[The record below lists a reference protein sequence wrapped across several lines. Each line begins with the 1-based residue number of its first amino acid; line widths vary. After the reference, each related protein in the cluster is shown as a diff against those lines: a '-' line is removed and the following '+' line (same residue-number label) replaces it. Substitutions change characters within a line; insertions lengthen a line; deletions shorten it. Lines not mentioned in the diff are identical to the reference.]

1 MQPGPADRSGE
12 PSCGRTAER
21 RRTDRRTRTRSSKE
35 ETSRTPV
42 ILDST
47 SRQEK
52 PAAGRG
58 REERKQEGGGDRGA
72 MERSVAVRR
81 AASVGAG
88 GGEGTRE
95 LRWRLNLLEK
105 EKLKLTCSHNQEVC
119 ALQAEVARLRSTV
132 ERGEA
137 RRAELQY
144 QLAASRS
151 DRCALTERAAEL
163 QEALLVSQQARQE
176 ERRAAQQEVEERQR
190 LIQNFSSE
198 KQRLTRL
205 LQDQEAALEES
216 RRKTAEEQRERQQ
229 EGEVSRRR
237 AAELEVLEERLERS
251 CREKELADQRA
262 KALESSLEAE
272 RAAHLESRRDVQV
285 LQVRSRD
292 LEAALAVE
300 RCGQQE
306 AQRSLELLR
315 SGFSELERVYSLETE
330 RRGSAE
336 RALER
341 LQAELSHYKSEATV
355 ALETERKATFDLSK
369 RLEEEESQHGDT
381 RALLQQ
387 VRLAAERQAQ
397 ADEAFRDT
405 LQRLS
410 GLLRPAKHDGKPSP
424 AEVLQLLEATL
435 SANQRRLEES
445 TQQVRVLLDASQKLQ
460 EENRLLQQL
469 VSDQQEHAEEA
480 RRALVQLQEEAAA
493 LQLQSSDWSAQ
504 KKQLQEE
511 LQQEKQERNQEVQ
524 EVRNE
529 AEARLLFLH
538 RLHQRL
544 QPRGILGDVTW
555 AELCEAVTQ
564 RVDELTSDLQ
574 KAEDQVA
581 VLQAACRR
589 RSTCVRELQRSQ
601 QGVLARL
608 EESVRSREEAWSR
621 RHALAVAQLQSQLQ
635 LCRSQC
641 DSHRDRASSLER
653 RCSSLTS
660 DLSRLQG
667 LLSGSRRESSSSFL
681 ACALLGGALRHA
693 RRCVGALSEQKALL
707 RRQLAEREL
716 LEQEVRRLADALGGQ
731 EEEEAEERRRRTRRR
746 WRRGVCAVL
755 ALQRWTALS
764 RKTAALFQLER
775 SGGSVAVCA
784 CGDPTTASLKDENGE
799 GAEGVCARWLRS
811 KSLPS
816 VVLSSMVDLQGALA
830 NTASSP
836 PDVISAARSGLSRLL
851 DHLLDQSARSVPRG
865 SAEQTLIQDRQTSL
879 KALVSALQQHFL
891 DFSQRLHSA
900 EVERRSLRLEVANL
914 KKGLQQERAELNRT
928 VPSERFQSACEELR
942 QALNREQ
949 EAQALIQ
956 EQSARL
962 QALQQRADKHCFRQ
976 TATLSQTKQ
985 ALSEVRQQLSR
996 KERSLRILGKH
1007 LSGVQKEKRQL
1018 EEKLQRAEEQL
1029 RENGR

>member
-1 MQPGPADRSGE
+1 MQPGPDRSGE

-52 PAAGRG
+52 PAAARG
-58 REERKQEGGGDRGA
+58 GEERKKEAGGDRGA

-105 EKLKLTCSHNQEVC
+105 EKLKLTCSHNQEVS
-119 ALQAEVARLRSTV
+119 LQRPL
-132 ERGEA
+132 G
-137 RRAELQY
+137 AELHRENRNNQH
-144 QLAASRS
+144 LSNPV
-151 DRCALTERAAEL
+151 L
-163 QEALLVSQQARQE
+163 
-176 ERRAAQQEVEERQR
+176 
-190 LIQNFSSE
+190 
-198 KQRLTRL
+198 L

-229 EGEVSRRR
+229 E
-237 AAELEVLEERLERS
+237 AEDLEERLERS
-251 CREKELADQRA
+251 CREKELAGQRA
-262 KALESSLEAE
+262 EALEASLEAE
-272 RAAHLESRRDVQV
+272 RAAHLESRHDVQV
-285 LQVRSRD
+285 LQVRTRD

-315 SGFSELERVYSLETE
+315 CGFSELERLYSLEAE

-336 RALER
+336 RSLER
-341 LQAELSHYKSEATV
+341 LQEEFSHYKSEAAV
-355 ALETERKATFDLSK
+355 ALDTERKETSDLSK
-369 RLEEEESQHGDT
+369 RLEEEERRHGDT
-381 RALLQQ
+381 RTLLQQ
-387 VRLAAERQAQ
+387 VMLARLLFLHRLHQRLQPRGILGDVSWAELCEAVTQRVEELTSDLQKAEDQVAVLQEACSRRSACVRQLQRSQQGVLARLEESVRSREEAWSRRHALAVVQLQSQLQAAERQAQ

-405 LQRLS
+405 LQRVS
-410 GLLRPAKHDGKPSP
+410 GLLPPAKHDGKPSP
-424 AEVLQLLEATL
+424 AEVLQQLEATL

-460 EENRLLQQL
+460 EENRLLQRL
-469 VSDQQEHAEEA
+469 VSDQQEQAEEA

-493 LQLQSSDWSAQ
+493 LRLQSSDCC
-504 KKQLQEE
+504 
-511 LQQEKQERNQEVQ
+511 
-524 EVRNE
+524 
-529 AEARLLFLH
+529 
-538 RLHQRL
+538 
-544 QPRGILGDVTW
+544 P
-555 AELCEAVTQ
+555 
-564 RVDELTSDLQ
+564 
-574 KAEDQVA
+574 
-581 VLQAACRR
+581 
-589 RSTCVRELQRSQ
+589 
-601 QGVLARL
+601 
-608 EESVRSREEAWSR
+608 
-621 RHALAVAQLQSQLQ
+621 
-635 LCRSQC
+635 
-641 DSHRDRASSLER
+641 
-653 RCSSLTS
+653 
-660 DLSRLQG
+660 
-667 LLSGSRRESSSSFL
+667 
-681 ACALLGGALRHA
+681 
-693 RRCVGALSEQKALL
+693 
-707 RRQLAEREL
+707 
-716 LEQEVRRLADALGGQ
+716 
-731 EEEEAEERRRRTRRR
+731 
-746 WRRGVCAVL
+746 
-755 ALQRWTALS
+755 
-764 RKTAALFQLER
+764 
-775 SGGSVAVCA
+775 
-784 CGDPTTASLKDENGE
+784 DENGE

-851 DHLLDQSARSVPRG
+851 DHLLDQSDPSVLGP
-865 SAEQTLIQDRQTSL
+865 AEQKLIQDRQTSL

-928 VPSERFQSACEELR
+928 VPWERFHSACEELQ

-949 EAQALIQ
+949 EAQELIQ

-962 QALQQRADKHCFRQ
+962 QALQQRADRHCSRQ
-976 TATLSQTKQ
+976 SATLSQTRQ

-996 KERSLRILGKH
+996 KERSLRIVGKH
-1007 LSGVQKEKRQL
+1007 LSGVQKERRQL

-1029 RENGR
+1029 RENARAFPPPSPSSRKSPPTEVM

>member
-1 MQPGPADRSGE
+1 MQPGPVDRSGE
-12 PSCGRTAER
+12 PGCGRTAER

-58 REERKQEGGGDRGA
+58 GEERKKEGGGDRGA

-119 ALQAEVARLRSTV
+119 SLQAEVARLRSSV

-144 QLAASRS
+144 QLAASRR

-176 ERRAAQQEVEERQR
+176 ERGAAQQEVEERQR
-190 LIQNFSSE
+190 LIQNLSSE

-229 EGEVSRRR
+229 EAEVSRRR
-237 AAELEVLEERLERS
+237 AAQLEDLEERLERS
-251 CREKELADQRA
+251 CREKELAGQRA
-262 KALESSLEAE
+262 EALESSLEAE
-272 RAAHLESRRDVQV
+272 RAAHLESRHDVQV
-285 LQVRSRD
+285 LQVRTRD

-315 SGFSELERVYSLETE
+315 SSFSELERLYSLEAE

-341 LQAELSHYKSEATV
+341 LQEEFSLYKSEAAV

-369 RLEEEESQHGDT
+369 RLEEEESRHGGT
-381 RALLQQ
+381 RTLLQQ
-387 VRLAAERQAQ
+387 AAERQAQ

-405 LQRLS
+405 LQRVS
-410 GLLRPAKHDGKPSP
+410 GLLPPAKHDGKPSP
-424 AEVLQLLEATL
+424 GEVLQQLEATL

-445 TQQVRVLLDASQKLQ
+445 TQQVGVLLDASQKLQ
-460 EENRLLQQL
+460 EENRLLQRL
-469 VSDQQEHAEEA
+469 VSDQQEQAEEA

-493 LQLQSSDWSAQ
+493 LRLQSSDWSAQ
-504 KKQLQEE
+504 KKELQEE
-511 LQQEKQERNQEVQ
+511 LQREKEERNQEVQ
-524 EVRNE
+524 EVRKE

-544 QPRGILGDVTW
+544 LPRGILGDVSW

-564 RVDELTSDLQ
+564 RVEELTSDLQ

-581 VLQAACRR
+581 VLQEACSR
-589 RSTCVRELQRSQ
+589 RSACVRQLQRSQ

-621 RHALAVAQLQSQLQ
+621 RHALAVVQLQSQLQ

-641 DSHRDRASSLER
+641 DSQRDRASSLER

-667 LLSGSRRESSSSFL
+667 LLSGSRREASASLL

-693 RRCVGALSEQKALL
+693 RRCVAALSQQKALL

-731 EEEEAEERRRRTRRR
+731 EEEEEEEERRRKTRRR
-746 WRRGVCAVL
+746 WRKGVCAVL

-764 RKTAALFQLER
+764 RRTAALFQLER
-775 SGGSVAVCA
+775 SGGSVAV

-816 VVLSSMVDLQGALA
+816 VVLSSMADLQGALA

-851 DHLLDQSARSVPRG
+851 DHLLDQSDPSVPRG
-865 SAEQTLIQDRQTSL
+865 SAEEKLIQDRQTSL
-879 KALVSALQQHFL
+879 KALVSGLQQHFL

-928 VPSERFQSACEELR
+928 
-942 QALNREQ
+942 
-949 EAQALIQ
+949 
-956 EQSARL
+956 
-962 QALQQRADKHCFRQ
+962 
-976 TATLSQTKQ
+976 

-1007 LSGVQKEKRQL
+1007 MSGVQKERRQL

-1029 RENGR
+1029 RENVRAFPPPSPSSRKSPPTAVM